1 MILVFGWL
9 IIRHHGQFQADQRF
23 NPARLVSLRCRVP
36 QVFQNAAVPDSHGHE
51 KNAFVDYGH
60 IWATDLWGFPQLGVP
75 QTGRLRNGTS
85 LVRWMIE
92 GVPPFQETSR
102 YIICHLPASKG
113 ESAGN
118 LLF

>member
-75 QTGRLRNGTS
+75 QTGRLR
-85 LVRWMIE
+85 ME
-92 GVPPFQETSR
+92 HP
-102 YIICHLPASKG
+102 CKMDD
-113 ESAGN
+113 
-118 LLF
+118 